1 MSKDNK
7 NSMLE
12 IKAFLNDPDK
22 PLSTAEFAEFWGS
35 LTEEEKDEYR
45 NMSLE

>member
-1 MSKDNK
+1 M

-12 IKAFLNDPDK
+12 IKAFLNDPEK

-35 LTEEEKDEYR
+35 LTDEEKIEYKK
-45 NMSLE
+45 MDLK